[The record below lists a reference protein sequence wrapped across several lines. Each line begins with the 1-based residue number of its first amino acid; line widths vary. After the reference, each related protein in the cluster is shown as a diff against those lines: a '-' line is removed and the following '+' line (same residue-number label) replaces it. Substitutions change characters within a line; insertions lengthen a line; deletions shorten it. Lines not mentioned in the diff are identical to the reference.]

1 MRISDWSSD
10 VCSSDLV
17 ALWCGQV
24 CTRDGAEGTMGDM
37 AIFRKGDRRRVGR
50 LGLRGRRG
58 SAVCGCGLNRGR
70 GGGSRFAGGVAPDP
84 AQKRLGVPAQ
94 FYLQRITPQRL
105 LSDDLRTPPLETPKR
120 KAPGREN

>member
-70 GGGSRFAGGVAPDP
+70 GGGPRFDGGVA
-84 AQKRLGVPAQ
+84 ARKSVGSGKSVSGGVVLGV
-94 FYLQRITPQRL
+94 RRNINKII
-105 LSDDLRTPPLETPKR
+105 E
-120 KAPGREN
+120 